1 VGNNLREHTNSIKNG
16 SEDCRNFLNKGVSGK
31 EDVILLGPLLNRFLL
46 LVEFLES
53 FKIDDINIETLGFFQ
68 VFGISDQ
75 TDLELGSR
83 NVRKSDG
90 TGKSLIF
97 LGIVVLKSD
106 LEFNCF
112 NELSLFSVF
121 ENSIDAFCDLLLGES
136 AHIF

>member
-1 VGNNLREHTNSIKNG
+1 MGNNLREHTNSIKNG
-16 SEDCRNFLNKGVSGK
+16 SEDGRNFLNKGVSGK

-68 VFGISDQ
+68 VFSISDQ

-83 NVRKSDG
+83 NVRKSDS
-90 TGKSLIF
+90 TSKSLIF
-97 LGIVVLKSD
+97 LGIVVLKSY